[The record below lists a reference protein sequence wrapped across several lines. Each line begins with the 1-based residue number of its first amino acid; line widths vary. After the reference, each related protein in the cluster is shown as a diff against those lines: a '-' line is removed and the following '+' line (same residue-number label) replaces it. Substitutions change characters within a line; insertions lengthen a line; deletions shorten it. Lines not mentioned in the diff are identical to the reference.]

1 MGRPY
6 SAFGVEV
13 RQALDFKARWRWW
26 WWMGRIHLT
35 YHHHG
40 SRRWWRRRRGEE
52 VLRHSSS
59 RPLATHSVSFAVDHG
74 GWWWWGALGWW
85 RWARVANRAA
95 ADLAWITG
103 RLGARL
109 LGTPAVVKAIARTS
123 KHNKSVRKGRDKDA
137 MPLLLRRLPLGAA
150 YERLSLA
157 NLTAA
162 AHHRLTT
169 RILIAPSAG
178 THSE

>member
-1 MGRPY
+1 M
-6 SAFGVEV
+6 
-13 RQALDFKARWRWW
+13 LW
-26 WWMGRIHLT
+26 
-35 YHHHG
+35 
-40 SRRWWRRRRGEE
+40 
-52 VLRHSSS
+52 HSSS

-103 RLGARL
+103 YLGARL

-137 MPLLLRRLPLGAA
+137 MPLLLRRLGCALRYSPLGAA

-162 AHHRLTT
+162 AHHRLST

-178 THSE
+178 THTVSECTEAVREALQCV